1 MSAGGA
7 NRTLAVAR
15 REYLQRVRSRAFMV
29 ATFLGPL
36 ILGGMMLIP
45 ALAAGRAT
53 RPLKVA
59 VLDTAG
65 TLRAP
70 VERALAATTVGG
82 APRFLVQ
89 PPPEGPFE
97 QARARATDAVLKG
110 ELDGYLYL
118 PQGALDAS
126 RAEYHGRS
134 VSAVMEMRLLERAL
148 GDAFV
153 ELRLTGAGLDPS
165 RLKEVMRDV
174 DLRTMRLSASG
185 AREDRGAGFLFSF
198 LLVFAIYTAVFMWGQ
213 ALMTS
218 VIEEKTN
225 RVVEVMVSS
234 VSPDT
239 LLGGKLLGVGAAGL
253 TQMLAWALAMGAIG
267 LYVGSGAVAGGAA
280 VPEVGMGTLAAF
292 VVFFLLGFFLYGALY
307 AAVGAAVNSMQEA
320 QNFMLP
326 LMAPVIMAMM
336 FIPMVVRS
344 PDSPLAVTLSLIP
357 LLSPLLMFL
366 RISVLTPP
374 LWQVALSVVLTA
386 LTIWGVIWLAAR
398 IYRVGILMY
407 GKRPTFPEIVRWV
420 RAAS

>member
-1 MSAGGA
+1 VSAPGA
-7 NRTLAVAR
+7 SRTLAVAR
-15 REYLQRVRSRAFMV
+15 REYLQRVHSRAFMV
-29 ATFLGPL
+29 ATILGPL

-59 VLDTAG
+59 VLDTSG
-65 TLRAP
+65 TLRQP
-70 VERALAATTVGG
+70 VEKALAATVVGG
-82 APRFLVQ
+82 QPRFLVQ
-89 PPPEGPFE
+89 PTAEGSFE
-97 QARARATDAVLKG
+97 QARARANEAVLRG
-110 ELDGYLYL
+110 DLDGYLYL
-118 PQGALDAS
+118 PEDALAAS

-134 VSAVMEMRLLERAL
+134 ASAMMEMRVLERAL
-148 GDAFV
+148 EDAFV
-153 ELRLTGAGLDPS
+153 EVRLTAAGLDPG
-165 RLKEVMRDV
+165 RLKAIMRDV
-174 DLRTMRLSASG
+174 DLRTMRLSDAG
-185 AREDRGAGFLFSF
+185 TREDRGAGFLFSF

-253 TQMLAWALAMGAIG
+253 TQMVAWALTMGLVG
-267 LYVGSGAVAGGAA
+267 LYVGSGAVAAGA
-280 VPEVGMGTLAAF
+280 VPEVGLGTLVAF
-292 VVFFLLGFFLYGALY
+292 VTFFLLGFFLYGSLY

-320 QNFMLP
+320 QNLILP
-326 LMAPVIMAMM
+326 LMSPVILAMM
-336 FIPMVVRS
+336 FMPLVLRS

-357 LLSPLLMFL
+357 LLTPLLMFL
-366 RISVLTPP
+366 RISVLAPP
-374 LWQVALSVVLTA
+374 WWQVALSVLLTA
-386 LTIWGVIWLAAR
+386 LTIWGVVWTAAR